1 MDYDLLI
8 RNGRVVDGSGLPGFT
23 ADVGIRDGRVAAIGR
38 LKGGAAR
45 TINADGLVVAPGFI
59 DHHTH
64 LDAQMLWD
72 PYGTS
77 EPQHGVTSVIMGNCG
92 LTLAPT
98 RETDQDHEALVS
110 CFLRVEAVP
119 RAALAAGVPWGWR
132 TYGDYL
138 DRFQGRIGINV
149 GGLVGHMAIRTHVLG
164 EDATE
169 REATADE
176 ILQMRALVGDSL
188 RGGAL
193 GFSTNRNP
201 RHMRDD
207 GKPVPSRL
215 ATDAEVF
222 GIAETLGELNCGVV
236 ETVGLQKP
244 EQVAWHGEIARR
256 TRHPVLW
263 QSVQPRWTE
272 PTRHEEQLAALA
284 EEFARGHR
292 TYALANSIPLIRYF
306 TLADTQVFDEMPTWK
321 NITFLPPEIRRQAY
335 ADPETRTKLQAEWN
349 EPRLLNFHRR
359 WDVLQ
364 IIKVVRPENER
375 FVGRSVAEMAAMRGQ
390 DPLNAFLDLSLEE
403 DMQTTF
409 KSSNSRDDS
418 EAMGAILRSPYI
430 LIGTSDAG
438 AHVQY
443 GVDFGY
449 STTLLSLWVR
459 ERGIISLEEAVHKL
473 TFQVA
478 SIYSLRERGLLRPGY
493 AADVTIF
500 DPTTVRACEPEW
512 AQDYPADTRRLI
524 QRSEGVHYTIVNGTV
539 IYENDRLNGDLPGQ
553 VLRGSAYAGASAT
566 AGSSAAWA

>member
-1 MDYDLLI
+1 LDYDLLI
-8 RNGRVVDGSGLPGFT
+8 KNGRLVDGSGMPGYT
-23 ADVGIRDGRVAAIGR
+23 ADLGIRAGRIVAIGR
-38 LKGGAAR
+38 LTGPAGR
-45 TINADGLVVAPGFI
+45 VIDADGLVVAPGFI

-98 RETDQDHEALVS
+98 KEHDHDALVG

-119 RAALAAGVPWGWR
+119 RAALAAGVPWGWH
-132 TYGDYL
+132 TYGQYL
-138 DRFQGRIGINV
+138 DNFESKIGINV
-149 GGLVGHMAIRTHVLG
+149 GGLVGHMAIRQYVMG
-164 EDATE
+164 EESVE
-169 REATADE
+169 RAATADE
-176 ILQMRALVGDSL
+176 IQQMKDLVAESL

-193 GFSTNRNP
+193 GFSTNRNS
-201 RHMRDD
+201 RHMRED

-215 ATDAEVF
+215 ANDDEIFA
-222 GIAETLGELNCGVV
+222 IADTLGELNCGIV
-236 ETVGLQKP
+236 ETVGLGSP
-244 EQVAWHGEIARR
+244 ANVAWHGEIARR
-256 TRHPVLW
+256 TNHPVMW

-284 EEFARGHR
+284 TEFANGNRAF
-292 TYALANSIPLIRYF
+292 ALANSIPLVRYF

-321 NITFLPPEIRRQAY
+321 NLTFLPPAVRRQAY
-335 ADPETRTKLQAEWN
+335 ADPETRAKLQAEWD
-349 EPRLLNFHRR
+349 EPRTINFHRR

-364 IIKVVRPENER
+364 VYKVARAENER
-375 FVGRSVAEMAAMRGQ
+375 YVGASMADVAAARGQ

-403 DMQTTF
+403 DLQTTF
-409 KSSNSRDDS
+409 KTSNTRDDS

-459 ERGIISLEEAVHKL
+459 ERGVISLEEAVHKL

-478 SIYSLRERGLLRPGY
+478 SIYGLRDRGLVRPGF

-500 DPTTVRACEPEW
+500 DPDTVHACEPEW
-512 AQDYPADTRRLI
+512 AQDYPAQTRRLI

-539 IYENDRLNGDLPGQ
+539 IYENDALTGELPGQ
-553 VLRGSAYAGASAT
+553 VMRGSAYTGSANVMAGASA
-566 AGSSAAWA
+566 